1 MQQQLLAKQRG
12 VALIIV
18 LLIVAIVSVLATE
31 MGSRLQLQVKRA
43 ANIKENNQAYWYA
56 MGAEQYARKSINLL
70 IEKSNGVI
78 HLNQPWS
85 EEFVYPITGGGI
97 QAQLFD
103 MHACFNLNALRVSE
117 PQNDSGNNG
126 SGIPSQPE
134 PVMAFYELLA
144 KAEIEIPSFE
154 AETLRD
160 SLADWM
166 DEDDYIQGLGA
177 EDRDYESK
185 RFPYLAANNL
195 MAHKSELRMVN
206 GVNLAW
212 LSKLMPL
219 VCAIP
224 NDSGL
229 KINVNTLS
237 EKGAA
242 ILAAATG
249 LDLAKAKS
257 LLASRPED
265 GWQKPEDFLAE
276 KDVTAL
282 ATLSDE
288 RKTWFDV
295 TSNHFI
301 LHTRTKYNNA
311 TFSMATVFSV
321 DTKNNVT
328 VLRREF
334 GGI

>member
-1 MQQQLLAKQRG
+1 MLSKQRG

-70 IEKSNGVI
+70 KEQSDDVI
-78 HLNQPWS
+78 HLDQPWS
-85 EEFVYPITGGGI
+85 EEFIYPIEGGGI

-103 MHACFNLNALRVSE
+103 MHACFNLNALRVNTADKSAVPTGPSE
-117 PQNDSGNNG
+117 TAN
-126 SGIPSQPE
+126 
-134 PVMAFYELLA
+134 AFLQLLT
-144 KAEIEIPSFE
+144 KAEINIPNFE
-154 AETLRD
+154 AETFSD
-160 SLADWM
+160 SLADWL
-166 DEDDYIQGLGA
+166 DDNDYIQNLGA
-177 EDRDYESK
+177 EDSDYESK

-212 LSKLMPL
+212 LPKLMPL

-224 NDSGL
+224 DEGEL

-237 EKGAA
+237 EENAV
-242 ILAAATG
+242 ILAATTG

-257 LLASRPED
+257 LLANRPED
-265 GWQKPEDFLAE
+265 GWQELAE
-276 KDVTAL
+276 FFAEKEIAGLTG
-282 ATLSDE
+282 LSDE
-288 RKTWFDV
+288 QKKWFDV
-295 TSNHFI
+295 SSNHFI
-301 LHTRTKYNNA
+301 LHTKTKYNNA
-311 TFSMATVFSV
+311 TFSMATVFAV
-321 DTKNNVT
+321 DGKNNVR